1 MAFADTSVWIDY
13 LAGRRSPQV
22 DLFHDLLRAGDVQ
35 LGDLVAGE
43 VLRGIRDD
51 LRAARVRR
59 ELLTLD
65 LHAMADTQTILRSA
79 QNYRTLRKLG
89 VTVRSPID
97 CLIATFCIDN
107 GHVLLH
113 NDRDFDAFEQHL
125 GLQVVRAVGRW
136 P

>member
-13 LAGRRSPQV
+13 LAGTSSPRV
-22 DLFHDLLRAGDVQ
+22 TLLHELLNAGDVQ
-35 LGDLVAGE
+35 VGDLIVCE
-43 VLRGIRDD
+43 VVRGIRDD

-79 QNYRTLRKLG
+79 QNYRLLRKLG
-89 VTVRSPID
+89 ITVRSPID

-107 GHVLLH
+107 GHLLLH

-125 GLQVVRAVGRW
+125 GLQVLRAVG